1 MYQEKIWQDSGVYCT
16 ASQILNNFILLQY
29 KNVMKIISDMI
40 VEKMKT
46 LNYEK
51 VHKKIINGNI
61 NTKDASFR
69 AVGL

>member
-1 MYQEKIWQDSGVYCT
+1 
-16 ASQILNNFILLQY
+16 
-29 KNVMKIISDMI
+29 MKIISDMI